1 MIPIHTP
8 HVRTL
13 LVHTLKKHL
22 RKHLSQTFVSSFL
35 DLRPDGFAIH
45 QKSKR
50 VAILEFTRAMDFS
63 DDWETKKDAEK
74 RARYAP
80 VLDFF
85 NSLSENQGWTLL
97 QFNFTVGVR
106 GSISN
111 VDRTKPLSFLST
123 LKALGITSRANLEKI
138 RKATAKRAFEAHDLL
153 LRSYYAAKSSP
164 SPSRTDFSGILG
176 NAFAFQHCLRPPK

>member
-1 MIPIHTP
+1 
-8 HVRTL
+8 
-13 LVHTLKKHL
+13 
-22 RKHLSQTFVSSFL
+22 
-35 DLRPDGFAIH
+35 
-45 QKSKR
+45 
-50 VAILEFTRAMDFS
+50 MDSS

-85 NSLSENQGWTLL
+85 NSLPEKQGWTLL

-106 GSISN
+106 GS
-111 VDRTKPLSFLST
+111 DRTEPLSFLST
-123 LKALGITSRANLEKI
+123 LKALGITSRVNLEKI

-176 NAFAFQHCLRPPK
+176 NAFAFQPSK